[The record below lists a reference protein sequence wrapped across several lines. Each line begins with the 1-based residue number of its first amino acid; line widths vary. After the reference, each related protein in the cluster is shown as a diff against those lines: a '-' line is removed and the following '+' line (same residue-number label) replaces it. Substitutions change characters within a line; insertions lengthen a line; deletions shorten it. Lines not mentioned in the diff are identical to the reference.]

1 METMD
6 IVDDKYAEGGSMAS
20 GGELKEYYE
29 KMENHLGKK
38 GAFIRILKYSQFG
51 HYKGTPENEYRH
63 NRGRHIAVIGKDN
76 MGANVHLSNY
86 TENTKRFLGSTIF
99 DNPQKLNEYLQKNQ
113 IYAKGGSVKKS
124 GYFTGALSF
133 LN

>member
-1 METMD
+1 
-6 IVDDKYAEGGSMAS
+6 
-20 GGELKEYYE
+20 
-29 KMENHLGKK
+29 
-38 GAFIRILKYSQFG
+38 
-51 HYKGTPENEYRH
+51 
-63 NRGRHIAVIGKDN
+63 

-133 LN
+133 LNW